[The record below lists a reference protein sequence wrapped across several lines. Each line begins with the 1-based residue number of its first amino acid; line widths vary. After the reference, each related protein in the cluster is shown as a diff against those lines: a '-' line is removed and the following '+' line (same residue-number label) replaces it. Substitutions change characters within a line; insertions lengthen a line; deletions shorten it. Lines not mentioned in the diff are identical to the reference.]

1 MLTIDTAYADLGD
14 SEFMLKELNA
24 QEEREVNT
32 EKNEMEVAAN
42 DMHSCQK
49 KKEIYQC

>member
-1 MLTIDTAYADLGD
+1 MLTIDTACADLG
-14 SEFMLKELNA
+14 EFMLKELNA
-24 QEEREVNT
+24 QEEREVNA
-32 EKNEMEVAAN
+32 EKNEMDVAAN